1 VGQNNVNSLD
11 TANGYLPVSYGLDR
25 AISRQLYTWPT
36 APTLAGQVNPVPDM
50 ATAMPKITNGGKT
63 YTVTIRSGV
72 KWDTNPPRRVTAAD
86 EVLGMKRLC
95 NPASPT
101 EAPGYFEST
110 ILGMQSYCSAFSL
123 VAPDAASIKTFIE
136 THTIQGVKAIGT
148 ETVQFTLTQPSSDF
162 IDVLS
167 LPFSSPVPVEEL
179 SYVPGSL
186 QLAQHFVSDGPYTIR
201 SYVPGTSFDLV
212 RNPAWEPSADPIR
225 NAYVNEIKVTE
236 GVASA
241 SAALQEVQAGTADL
255 LWGGTVPTASLPGK
269 IHDPDLVIGPG
280 GSGFSTIDPFIS
292 INLQSPNNH
301 GALRQLYVREALEY
315 AINKS
320 ADSQIAGGSAVSGVL
335 NQVVPPGS
343 AGHIAG
349 YDPYPTAKNQG
360 DPAQAKTLLAKA
372 GYSPGQIT
380 LNFLYWTNAPYP
392 QLAQSDQAALQASGF
407 KVNLVGVTPGDAMY
421 SNYLGNPHASTSGAW
436 DIAETSWAPDWL
448 GNNGRTLILPLFDG
462 QTYGQNS
469 ADYGDYDNEKVNN
482 DVAAALATASSTRAM
497 TYWQAAAKQV
507 MADAVVVP
515 IGAQKVAVYH
525 SSRVQG
531 CDLWFASD
539 NCDFT
544 NVWLKG

>member
-1 VGQNNVNSLD
+1 MRRTKTFATIGTSTVVAVLLLAACSSNSGPPSAPTSPGATKGGVLSLVGQNNVNSLD

-123 VAPDAASIKTFIE
+123 VAPDAANIKTFIE

-212 RNPAWEPSADPIR
+212 RNP
-225 NAYVNEIKVTE
+225 
-236 GVASA
+236 
-241 SAALQEVQAGTADL
+241 
-255 LWGGTVPTASLPGK
+255 
-269 IHDPDLVIGPG
+269 
-280 GSGFSTIDPFIS
+280 
-292 INLQSPNNH
+292 
-301 GALRQLYVREALEY
+301 
-315 AINKS
+315 
-320 ADSQIAGGSAVSGVL
+320 
-335 NQVVPPGS
+335 
-343 AGHIAG
+343 
-349 YDPYPTAKNQG
+349 
-360 DPAQAKTLLAKA
+360 
-372 GYSPGQIT
+372 
-380 LNFLYWTNAPYP
+380 
-392 QLAQSDQAALQASGF
+392 
-407 KVNLVGVTPGDAMY
+407 
-421 SNYLGNPHASTSGAW
+421 LGNPPQ
-436 DIAETSWAPDWL
+436 I
-448 GNNGRTLILPLFDG
+448 R
-462 QTYGQNS
+462 S
-469 ADYGDYDNEKVNN
+469 A
-482 DVAAALATASSTRAM
+482 THT
-497 TYWQAAAKQV
+497 
-507 MADAVVVP
+507 
-515 IGAQKVAVYH
+515 
-525 SSRVQG
+525 
-531 CDLWFASD
+531 
-539 NCDFT
+539 
-544 NVWLKG
+544 